1 MILKKT
7 IIILLIIL
15 SIVFGVYFGFKIF
28 DKNTLKSDEKD
39 KINNINDN
47 KNEVMPITEISSK
60 EERTTPNTLIIY
72 KTYYTKCKH
81 YIQEYE
87 TIDVSMVNL
96 NKEEFL
102 EKNKGWTIE
111 SFTSKEVIIGKE
123 EEKFCNQHYK
133 IKIKDDIIVIYSVD
147 ENGREMEYEKTEITT
162 EYLTPEDIKKLQSG
176 IIIFGKENLIS
187 AIEDYE

>member
-1 MILKKT
+1 MKKT

-15 SIVFGVYFGFKIF
+15 SISVGVYFGFKIF

-111 SFTSKEVIIGKE
+111 SFTSKEVIISKE

-133 IKIKDDIIVIYSVD
+133 IRIKDDIIVIYSVD

-162 EYLTPEDIKKLQSG
+162 EYLTPEDIEKLQSG